1 MRPPPAAIVK
11 GRACVC
17 QRACPW
23 LRTRLCSDTRTRAAT
38 LSVNAKA
45 IWEIRGR
52 LLLRATSARSVS
64 ASPESWMP
72 GLAAEVGVPEPAG
85 VAPAPLPVADP
96 SEPEPPAPAVGAPPP
111 PEGLDPPP
119 PFSSEPGF
127 PPPPSP
133 GVWKAAIPSGVPT
146 PVGPS

>member
-1 MRPPPAAIVK
+1 M
-11 GRACVC
+11 
-17 QRACPW
+17 
-23 LRTRLCSDTRTRAAT
+23 
-38 LSVNAKA
+38 NAKA

-119 PFSSEPGF
+119 PFSSEPAF
-127 PPPPSP
+127 S
-133 GVWKAAIPSGVPT
+133 AAAFAGRLEGCD
-146 PVGPS
+146 PVGRADPGGAVVAAAG